1 MRFCRLFLYYAF
13 YFSFS
18 PASFCFLFFFPSFSF
33 SHLSHYSSSVLSTIS
48 YLVLR
53 SLLFFTD
60 FSLAPLSLKIKET
73 RSFRQTRNSLLYP
86 ASLSSFS
93 HFFQLSHL
101 YIISFFHTLFLFSN
115 HQFLVFMSFLNRLF
129 LPLPL
134 LFRFYIILF
143 CLNLTISFYYFP
155 RFSITCFLFSYIIF
169 YFLSRLFTLSCF
181 PSAFYAIILCPFR
194 LFLTIKLSPFFA
206 TLFAFIIV

>member
-18 PASFCFLFFFPSFSF
+18 PASFCFFFFLPSFSF
-33 SHLSHYSSSVLSTIS
+33 SHLSHYSSSALSTIS

-60 FSLAPLSLKIKET
+60 FSLTPFSLKIKET
-73 RSFRQTRNSLLYP
+73 RSSRQTRNSLLYP
-86 ASLSSFS
+86 ASLFSFS

-101 YIISFFHTLFLFSN
+101 YIISSFHTLFLFSN
-115 HQFLVFMSFLNRLF
+115 YQFLVFMSFLNRLF
-129 LPLPL
+129 FPLSL

-155 RFSITCFLFSYIIF
+155 RFSITSF
-169 YFLSRLFTLSCF
+169 
-181 PSAFYAIILCPFR
+181 
-194 LFLTIKLSPFFA
+194 FLT
-206 TLFAFIIV
+206 